1 MTNDQDNSNNPATAE
16 TPAPAESSRLRQTK
30 IVLSFLALVLG
41 IATII
46 VTLTNGGGPT
56 SRGILFGGILALMA
70 GMRLFL
76 TVGHH
81 V

>member
-1 MTNDQDNSNNPATAE
+1 MTNEQDNPQ
-16 TPAPAESSRLRQTK
+16 TPAPEPVQSERLRQTK
-30 IVLSFLALVLG
+30 IVLSLLALVLG
-41 IATII
+41 IATIV

-76 TVGHH
+76 TVRHH